1 MEMQGRTLSFRD
13 NEESGDHADKVRDYV
28 VEAGNDTRNTNQ
40 YVKFVN
46 ASIQD
51 KTSKLQ
57 KIKEAQKRFEQ
68 EVDMFK
74 TAFDQP
80 KEQTDVTGTDVET
93 AQIVRELS
101 LIINRYGMEKITKA
115 LNQVFSNK

>member
-1 MEMQGRTLSFRD
+1 MEMQRRTLSFRD